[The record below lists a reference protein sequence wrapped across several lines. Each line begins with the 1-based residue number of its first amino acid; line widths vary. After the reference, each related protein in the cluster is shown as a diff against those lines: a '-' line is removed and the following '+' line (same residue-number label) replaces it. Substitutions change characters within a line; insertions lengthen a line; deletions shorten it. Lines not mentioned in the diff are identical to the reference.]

1 VCTSIYDLTLGFSYS
16 TKSMKKWIIRLAL
29 VGAFLSQQTLAQ
41 NALQDTDLTI
51 DQAVRAEVIDGALRW
66 LNLDYV
72 FPEVAVRMEE
82 AVREHAEMGK
92 YDPITSAREFAEMLT
107 TNLQDVSGDK
117 HVRVVFSIPIP
128 FGAEPTTEPKDSQ
141 GSFYSQRNY
150 GFEKVER
157 LAGNVGYLD
166 LRFFSF
172 PGRQVRETAAAA
184 MNFLANVDA
193 LIIDLRQNRG
203 GLADT
208 VALISSYLFGPE
220 PVHLN
225 DIYNRFSGE
234 TKESWTLPDV
244 AGKRLTDVDVYI
256 LTSNVTFSAAEAFA
270 YSLKHLERATIV
282 GEATGGG
289 AHTGGPYRINAHF
302 SVNVPSGRAIN
313 PITGT
318 NWEGVGVQPDVEVSA
333 DKALATA
340 HLLALEDRVSEMRD
354 PRIRAESVAAVERLR
369 EQVREEP
376 D

>member
-1 VCTSIYDLTLGFSYS
+1 
-16 TKSMKKWIIRLAL
+16 MKKWIIRLAL

-41 NALQDTDLTI
+41 NAPQDTDLTI

-72 FPEVAVRMEE
+72 FPEVAGRMEE
-82 AVREHAEMGK
+82 AVRGHAEMGK
-92 YDPITSAREFAEMLT
+92 YDSITSAREFAETLT

-128 FGAEPTTEPKDSQ
+128 FSPEPTTVPQESH

-203 GLADT
+203 GIADT
-208 VALISSYLFGPE
+208 VALISSYLFEPE
-220 PVHLN
+220 PVHLG
-225 DIYNRFSGE
+225 DVYHHPTEE
-234 TKESWTLPDV
+234 TKEWWTLPSV
-244 AGKRLTDVDVYI
+244 AGERLTDADVYV
-256 LTSNVTFSAAEAFA
+256 LTSNFTFSGAEAFA
-270 YSLKHLERATIV
+270 YDLKHLGRVTVV
-282 GEATGGG
+282 GEATRGG
-289 AHTGGPYRINAHF
+289 AHTGGRYPINDHF

-318 NWEGVGVQPDVEVSA
+318 NWEGVGVQPDVEISS
-333 DKALATA
+333 DEALASA
-340 HLLALEDRVSEMRD
+340 HLLALEQRVDRIHD
-354 PRIRAESVAAVERLR
+354 PQIRAEATTAI
-369 EQVREEP
+369 EQRKAELAEEP
-376 D
+376 

>member
-1 VCTSIYDLTLGFSYS
+1 
-16 TKSMKKWIIRLAL
+16 MRKWIIRLAL
-29 VGAFLSQQTLAQ
+29 VGAVLSQQTLAQ
-41 NALQDTDLTI
+41 NAPQDTDLTI

-92 YDPITSAREFAEMLT
+92 YDSITSAREFAETLT
-107 TNLQDVSGDK
+107 TNLQGVSGDK

-128 FGAEPTTEPKDSQ
+128 FGAEPTMEPRERT
-141 GSFYSQRNY
+141 GSRLSRINY

-234 TKESWTLPDV
+234 TQESWTLPDV

-302 SVNVPSGRAIN
+302 SVNVPFGRAIN

-369 EQVREEP
+369 GQIGEEP

>member
-1 VCTSIYDLTLGFSYS
+1 MCTSIYDLTLGFSYS

-41 NALQDTDLTI
+41 NAPQDTDLTI

-92 YDPITSAREFAEMLT
+92 YDSITSAREFAEMLT

-128 FGAEPTTEPKDSQ
+128 FGAEPTTEPKESQ

-166 LRFFSF
+166 LRFLSF
-172 PGRQVRETAAAA
+172 PGRQVRETVAAA

-302 SVNVPSGRAIN
+302 SVTVPSGRAIN

-369 EQVREEP
+369 EQIGEVP